1 MFLHAPRDGFSLPI
15 AVTASDNSHH
25 DAPELETLAQS
36 SYLLLLE
43 HVNLEIYHQQSPLSH
58 HAAHESVTMLAH
70 LHSWAWE
77 DADKLTAMRGAGLY
91 NRGES
96 TLAVAVLFTWSPLR
110 CQCLAQFVAL
120 FVCIRCVGN

>member
-1 MFLHAPRDGFSLPI
+1 MLVMLIHALRDGFSLPI

-43 HVNLEIYHQQSPLSH
+43 HVNLEIYQQQSPLSH
-58 HAAHESVTMLAH
+58 HAAHESVTMLAQ

-77 DADKLTAMRGAGLY
+77 DADKLTAIRDAGLY
-91 NRGES
+91 NRGQS
-96 TLAVAVLFTWSPLR
+96 YTRSDGSMVFT
-110 CQCLAQFVAL
+110 
-120 FVCIRCVGN
+120 